1 MTGDDDNE
9 GEPIGSDEEMD
20 DDEDDEDED
29 AESDDDEDSGLDEE
43 DAEAEVDP
51 ELRKRIAEVL
61 QVNGA
66 AEGDADDD
74 SESEEES
81 LMGDDEMMAM
91 DEKLVE
97 IFRLRTEEK
106 KGRKGASD
114 LGPPSSPPATDSRL
128 PPTQTPSGRRRTS
141 RIGFL
146 SSSRPSSRSS
156 RRARSSFASSCRCS
170 SSSFTAARPRLT

>member
-1 MTGDDDNE
+1 MDDDNA
-9 GEPIGSDEEMD
+9 
-20 DDEDDEDED
+20 EDDEDD
-29 AESDDDEDSGLDEE
+29 AESDDGEDSGLDED

-66 AEGDADDD
+66 AEGDADDDD

-106 KGRKGASD
+106 KGRKGMSIACIE
-114 LGPPSSPPATDSRL
+114 L
-128 PPTQTPSGRRRTS
+128 P
-141 RIGFL
+141 I
-146 SSSRPSSRSS
+146 
-156 RRARSSFASSCRCS
+156 CH
-170 SSSFTAARPRLT
+170 